1 MKAICTRKDLFHGVQ
16 VAGRAVSS
24 RSSLPILSQLLI
36 RSEGEKLRIAATD
49 LEIGM
54 ECSVPAG
61 VSEDGSLT
69 VPAKL
74 FHEIL
79 GALPD
84 SHIEI
89 SSDETNQT
97 TLKCGTSQYSILGL
111 PPEEFPMLPEVREE
125 ASFACSCSILKNAI
139 RNTRFAVSTDES
151 RARLTGI
158 LTTISADK
166 IRLVSTDTHRLC
178 LYDFKPAE
186 YSGEA
191 QVIIPGKAMG
201 EVERIL
207 GDGEGTV
214 HVAVGKT
221 QVLFTVDETILVS
234 RLIEG
239 QFLDYER
246 AIPKEYN
253 RKLTI
258 PTEQLLTGVKRA
270 AIVARESSNK
280 TILSTTEDK
289 VKITA
294 ESGGIGRAYEEVD
307 LIREGEDIEI
317 AFNASYLTDF
327 LQALS
332 DDNIEAVEIQ
342 LSAPLNAALMFPAAD
357 QEGVSYSY
365 VLMPMQI

>member
-24 RSSLPILSQLLI
+24 RSSLPILGQLLI

-54 ECSVPAG
+54 ECSVPAN
-61 VSEDGSLT
+61 VSIEGSLT

-74 FHEIL
+74 IHEIL
-79 GALPD
+79 AAMPD
-84 SHIEI
+84 TDIEI

-97 TLKCGTSQYSILGL
+97 TLKCGASEYSILGL

-125 ASFACSCSILKNAI
+125 ASFACPSSLLKNAI
-139 RNTRFAVSTDES
+139 RNTRFAVSSDES
-151 RARLTGI
+151 RPRLTGI
-158 LTTISADK
+158 LTTISGEN
-166 IRLVSTDTHRLC
+166 IGLVSTDTHRLC
-178 LYDFKPAE
+178 LFNFKSSE

-191 QVIIPGKAMG
+191 KVIIPGKAMA

-207 GDGEGTV
+207 GDSLDFV
-214 HVAVGKT
+214 HVAVGNN

-246 AIPKEYN
+246 AIPKEFD

-258 PTEQLLTGVKRA
+258 PTEQMLTGIKRA
-270 AIVARESSNK
+270 SIVARESSNK
-280 TILSTTEDK
+280 TILKTTWDK
-289 VKITA
+289 IKITA

-307 LIREGEDIEI
+307 LILEGEEIEI
-317 AFNASYLTDF
+317 AFNASYLIDF
-327 LQALS
+327 LQALA
-332 DDNIEAVEIQ
+332 DDNVESFEMR
-342 LSAPLNAALMFPAAD
+342 LSGPLNAALMQPLSD
-357 QEGVSYSY
+357 DEDKSYSY
-365 VLMPMQI
+365 VLMPMQL